1 MKAAKS
7 AALEERKKYAAVA
20 AFVLIAAAV
29 LYFEL
34 NGGSAPATP
43 EPAPTTASADNS
55 AQATGSSTA
64 AAQGGTAAKKVGTTS
79 AALDPTLHMSA
90 MLVTESVEYA
100 GSGRNIFS
108 ANSAPV
114 VTIPEPVSSAR
125 PQAGTAP
132 EVKPCPPNC
141 PPPPPPP
148 PPPPID
154 LKFFGVLTDPNGT
167 PQAFLLH
174 NDTVFRAGE
183 GDIVMRRYRVVSIAE
198 KSIQVED
205 LQYKD
210 TQALPLLTN

>member
-7 AALEERKKYAAVA
+7 AASEDRKKYAAVA
-20 AFVLIAAAV
+20 GFVLVAAAV

-34 NGGSAPATP
+34 SGGSVPATP
-43 EPAPTTASADNS
+43 QPTATETSSDNPPQTNN
-55 AQATGSSTA
+55 ATA
-64 AAQGGTAAKKVGTTS
+64 APGTAAKMLGTTS
-79 AALDPTLHMSA
+79 AALDPTLHMNA
-90 MLVTESVEYA
+90 MLVTESVEYS

-108 ANSAPV
+108 ADSAPV
-114 VTIPEPVSSAR
+114 VTIPTPVTSAR
-125 PQAGTAP
+125 PKPGEMTTAA
-132 EVKPCPPNC
+132 KPCPPDC

-154 LKFFGVLTDPNGT
+154 LKFFGVLTDPTGT

-174 NDTVFRAGE
+174 DDTVFRAGT